1 MKTPEINRGFSEN
14 QMVRRERDSNPR
26 SDKSET
32 AFRVRRIQPDSAI
45 SPVKYFLH
53 PLITTI
59 FHFVQ
64 LANLYGFTKCG
75 IYTGVLPSRKT
86 E

>member
-1 MKTPEINRGFSEN
+1 MKTPEVNQGFSEI

-45 SPVKYFLH
+45 SPKFCLVSSCDITFKMMNCNFL
-53 PLITTI
+53 
-59 FHFVQ
+59 F
-64 LANLYGFTKCG
+64 
-75 IYTGVLPSRKT
+75 
-86 E
+86 